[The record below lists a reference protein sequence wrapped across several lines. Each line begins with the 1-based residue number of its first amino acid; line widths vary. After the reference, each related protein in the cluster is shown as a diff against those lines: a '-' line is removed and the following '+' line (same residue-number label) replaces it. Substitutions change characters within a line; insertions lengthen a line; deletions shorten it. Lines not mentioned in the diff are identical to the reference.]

1 MAGWRRAVLHGGGVA
16 RVGNLPAL
24 LSELSLV
31 PRAQAEASSVDG
43 VLAWGRKP
51 SAIRAE
57 AWARA
62 RGLPLVR
69 LEDGFLRSIG
79 LGPEEAPLSIVVDDL
94 GIYYDAGGPSRLEQM
109 IAAPIEAPAQARG
122 AGGVGAQVDG
132 EAVVPRIVMR
142 TPSGGLSG

>member
-69 LEDGFLRSIG
+69 LEDDEYRARVQEAEGRVAVAEARVAG
-79 LGPEEAPLSIVVDDL
+79 LADGTVDVF
-94 GIYYDAGGPSRLEQM
+94 P
-109 IAAPIEAPAQARG
+109 
-122 AGGVGAQVDG
+122 
-132 EAVVPRIVMR
+132 
-142 TPSGGLSG
+142 